1 MTGKLA
7 LVYGSA
13 MSKSA
18 KQSSLPA
25 DLTFEKALSELE
37 KVVAKMEDGS
47 LSLEQALAS
56 HRQGLELAKFCQEK
70 LAAAEQQ
77 VKVLEG
83 DVLKKLAAAV
93 DSGASDG

>member
-1 MTGKLA
+1 
-7 LVYGSA
+7 
-13 MSKSA
+13 MSKPA
-18 KQSSLPA
+18 KQSSSVE

-47 LSLEQALAS
+47 LSLEQSLAA
-56 HRQGLELAKFCQEK
+56 HKRGLELAKFCQDK

-83 DVLKKLAAAV
+83 DVLKKLAAAAE
-93 DSGASDG
+93 SGASED